1 MSRVLTT
8 MPAIALALT
17 VLTGCGLA
25 QDASGTS
32 TPNAD
37 TASAT
42 GDPQA
47 KRHRMEAIRADCMK
61 SKGFKHI
68 PYVPPL
74 EKPSAQKAKMMNGD
88 YAAMREEREKYGFD
102 VFFAYVYPGDPRHVL
117 KESQMTQD
125 PNNKLHDSL
134 SSTQQQARKV
144 ADDACYTAAFNEITG
159 KRYTSRENRADQVDA
174 LRARAR
180 TRELDG
186 DARLVELAAAFGDCL
201 KGKGY
206 PVPSLKPTAI
216 STSGEDRFNAEFF
229 KAIDELMAMKDEGT
243 ASSDELTP
251 ETARPYFVKERK
263 AALDD
268 LECGKD
274 FYAAFLPKEQ
284 KIKAEVQRES
294 GETDELQ

>member
-61 SKGFKHI
+61 SKGFTYL

-74 EKPSAQKAKMMNGD
+74 RKPSAQQVRARNGD
-88 YAAMREEREKYGFD
+88 YTAMREEREKYGFD
-102 VFFAYVYPGDPRHVL
+102 VFFSFAYPGARERDTNVRRV
-117 KESQMTQD
+117 D
-125 PNNKLHDSL
+125 PNEKIYTSL
-134 SSTQQQARKV
+134 SNTQMNAWNE
-144 ADDACYTAAFNEITG
+144 ANDACYTAAFNELTG
-159 KRYTSRENRADQVDA
+159 KRYTSWQDIGDQMDA

-206 PVPSLKPTAI
+206 PVPSLKPTVI
-216 STSGEDRFNAEFF
+216 STSGYDRFNAELLRVLKEMTDLGEEE
-229 KAIDELMAMKDEGT
+229 KAF
-243 ASSDELTP
+243 TP
-251 ETARPYFVKERK
+251 KMARPYFLKEVK

-274 FYAAFLPKEQ
+274 FYAAFLPKEE
-284 KIKAEVQRES
+284 KIQSEM
-294 GETDELQ
+294 DEAFGAKDGLW